1 VFGFKLVVNRQIVP
15 TLLGKA
21 DAAPECA
28 FDLRNG
34 AWTVMSALKKDF
46 HQEIQKSASAD
57 TVPQSSAKM
66 RFQGGCSEEDHSAS
80 GFACFAR
87 EPELMVGAEGG
98 AYPHRDNQITTS
110 ADVKK
115 RKIERATRFLLSPL

>member
-1 VFGFKLVVNRQIVP
+1 
-15 TLLGKA
+15 
-21 DAAPECA
+21 
-28 FDLRNG
+28 
-34 AWTVMSALKKDF
+34 MSALKKDF